1 MHNLIAV
8 ILYTYLLGML
18 PDVLFSGDDA
28 LYFAMYA
35 RDLQCALWISYG
47 FCLIPPKRIIERTI
61 CLVFFIYVAVEA
73 QQYFVYLAF
82 DYGIYSTTYF
92 IFTVIILTLFLYN
105 LFKPYNHK
113 SDPITEFH
121 NIHLCFW
128 RPGNVATLLPSLLG
142 FAIGG
147 VSIYTRGR
155 LHGFRWS
162 KSKYQDDEVSPKIIE
177 KKFVVLDTG
186 IKSNVITENIFLN
199 LRNVRAGRLRIRC
212 ISTIKPLLE
221 HLGSKY
227 NPSGWLE
234 LIPAIYS
241 ARILK
246 G

>member
-1 MHNLIAV
+1 MHIISAILLLIIEGLPSLFKGDTAWYMTVNMLNLQGIIFLFLILRPPDKKNIIARSLFLV
-8 ILYTYLLGML
+8 FLIYKIVDYSLNIPHTFYDYEIYLK
-18 PDVLFSGDDA
+18 
-28 LYFAMYA
+28 
-35 RDLQCALWISYG
+35 SYQVTAG
-47 FCLIPPKRIIERTI
+47 ICLII
-61 CLVFFIYVAVEA
+61 
-73 QQYFVYLAF
+73 
-82 DYGIYSTTYF
+82 
-92 IFTVIILTLFLYN
+92 FLYN
-105 LFKPYNHK
+105 LFKPYTYK
-113 SDPITEFH
+113 SDTITEFH

-155 LHGFRWS
+155 LHGFRWT

-177 KKFVVLDTG
+177 KKFIVLDTG